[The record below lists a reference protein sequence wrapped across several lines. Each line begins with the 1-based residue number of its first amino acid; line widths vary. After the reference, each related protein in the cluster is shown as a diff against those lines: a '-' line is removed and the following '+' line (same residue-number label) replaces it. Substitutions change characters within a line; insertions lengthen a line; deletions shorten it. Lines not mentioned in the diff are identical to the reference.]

1 MAMLAEYVFL
11 ASMAFFFSPS
21 TQNATDEVAQH
32 ARTAQEAERRN
43 DFPTAVREYEKV
55 VRLLPRNAE
64 MQSNLGVALYF
75 NGELTRAVFAL
86 QKAAALDPSLVAP
99 HIFTGLSWYR
109 LSNPDKAVPELQ
121 KATELS
127 PADVIA
133 HTWLGYAYVAQSQYA
148 TACKEFQTA
157 SELDPDNVDIWYAL
171 GQTHLEIGRGAT
183 VHLIAVAPDGGRI
196 WQLAAE
202 QLLLKGDRN
211 GALKNYEKAYERR
224 PDLTELPGL
233 IAEMGGSVVA
243 VQNKPGSDTAQED
256 KFYSQAH
263 DAEREAQTAF
273 ERVAQIAPDSYRAHQ
288 ILANAAAAAEK
299 QDEAVKE
306 YQVVLKQKPDL
317 PGIHEAIGSAHLKR
331 VKLEDALTEFEAELK
346 IQPRSASAHANV
358 AQVLILMN
366 RNDEAHNHLE
376 TALGLD
382 RPPLEIY
389 RMLGKLALN
398 RKDYQLAAEY
408 LNHYIS
414 LRNDDSS
421 AYYLLS
427 RAYRGLGDQKGM
439 QRALDLFQRTSLDVT
454 ARKRAE
460 SELGVLA
467 NQTVLTEETGDT
479 KIHQRN

>member
-21 TQNATDEVAQH
+21 TQNATNEVAQH
-32 ARTAQEAERRN
+32 ARAAQEAERRN

-75 NGELTRAVFAL
+75 NGELTRAVSVL
-86 QKAAALDPSLVAP
+86 QKASALNPSLVAP

-109 LSNPDKAVPELQ
+109 LSNPDKAAPELQ
-121 KATELS
+121 KATALS
-127 PADVIA
+127 PSDVIA
-133 HTWLGYAYVAQSQYA
+133 HTWLGYAYVAQSQYPP
-148 TACKEFQTA
+148 ACKEFQTA
-157 SELDPDNVDIWYAL
+157 GELDPDNIDIWYAL
-171 GQTHLEIGRGAT
+171 GQTYLEIGRNAT
-183 VHLIAVAPDGGRI
+183 IHLLTVAADGGRI

-202 QLLLKGDRN
+202 QLLLKGDRD
-211 GALKNYEKAYERR
+211 GALTNFQKALERR
-224 PDLTELPGL
+224 PDLTEIPGL

-243 VQNKPGSDTAQED
+243 VQKKPGSDTAQED
-256 KFYSQAH
+256 RFYSQAH
-263 DAEREAQTAF
+263 DAEREAQAAF

-288 ILANAAAAAEK
+288 ILANAAAAAER

-317 PGIHEAIGSAHLKR
+317 PGIHEAIGAAQLKR
-331 VKLEDALTEFEAELK
+331 VKLEDALSEFEAELQ
-346 IQPRSASAHANV
+346 IQPRSASAHTSV
-358 AQVLILMN
+358 AQVLILMS
-366 RNDEAHNHLE
+366 RDDEARSHLE

-382 RPPLEIY
+382 RPPSEIY

-398 RKDYQLAAEY
+398 RKDYRLAAES

-439 QRALDLFQRTSLDVT
+439 ERALDLFQRTSLDVT

-460 SELGVLA
+460 SELGALA
-467 NQTVLTEETGDT
+467 NRTVLTEETGDS
-479 KIHQRN
+479 KIH

>member
-11 ASMAFFFSPS
+11 ACMAFLFSPS

-75 NGELTRAVFAL
+75 NGELTRAVSVL
-86 QKAAALDPSLVAP
+86 QKAAALNPGLVAP
-99 HIFTGLSWYR
+99 HIFAGLSWYR

-127 PADVIA
+127 PSDVIA

-148 TACKEFQTA
+148 PACKEFQTA
-157 SELDPDNVDIWYAL
+157 SELDPDNIDIWYAL
-171 GQTHLEIGRGAT
+171 GQTYLEIGRNAT
-183 VHLIAVAPDGGRI
+183 VHLLAVAADGGRI

-211 GALKNYEKAYERR
+211 GALTNFQKAFERR

-233 IAEMGGSVVA
+233 IAEMGGSAMA
-243 VQNKPGSDTAQED
+243 VQKKPGSDTSQED
-256 KFYSQAH
+256 RFYSQAH
-263 DAEREAQTAF
+263 DAEREAQAAF

-288 ILANAAAAAEK
+288 ILANAAAAAER

-306 YQVVLKQKPDL
+306 YQMVLKQKPDL
-317 PGIHEAIGSAHLKR
+317 PGIHEAIGAAQLKES
-331 VKLEDALTEFEAELK
+331 KLEDALSEFEAELQ
-346 IQPRSASAHANV
+346 IQPRSASAHTNV
-358 AQVLILMN
+358 AQVLILMS
-366 RNDEAHNHLE
+366 RDDEARSHLE

-382 RPPLEIY
+382 RPPLEIF

-398 RKDYQLAAEY
+398 RKDYRLAAES

-414 LRNDDSS
+414 LRNDDST

-427 RAYRGLGDQKGM
+427 RAYRGLGDQKAM
-439 QRALDLFQRTSLDVT
+439 ERAMDLFQRTSPDAK

-460 SELGVLA
+460 SKLGVLA

-479 KIHQRN
+479 KIH

>member
-1 MAMLAEYVFL
+1 
-11 ASMAFFFSPS
+11 
-21 TQNATDEVAQH
+21 
-32 ARTAQEAERRN
+32 
-43 DFPTAVREYEKV
+43 
-55 VRLLPRNAE
+55 
-64 MQSNLGVALYF
+64 
-75 NGELTRAVFAL
+75 
-86 QKAAALDPSLVAP
+86 
-99 HIFTGLSWYR
+99 

-157 SELDPDNVDIWYAL
+157 SELDPDNIDIWYAL
-171 GQTHLEIGRGAT
+171 GQTYLEIGRGAT
-183 VHLIAVAPDGGRI
+183 VHLIAVAADGGRI

-211 GALKNYEKAYERR
+211 GALKNYQKAYERR
-224 PDLTELPGL
+224 PDLTELHGL

-243 VQNKPGSDTAQED
+243 VQKNLGSDTAQED
-256 KFYSQAH
+256 RFYSQAH
-263 DAEREAQTAF
+263 DAEREAQAAF

-288 ILANAAAAAEK
+288 ILANAAAAAER

-317 PGIHEAIGSAHLKR
+317 PGIHEAIGAAQLKR
-331 VKLEDALTEFEAELK
+331 SKLEDALSEFEAELQ
-346 IQPRSASAHANV
+346 IQPRSASAHTNV
-358 AQVLILMN
+358 AQVLILMS
-366 RNDEAHNHLE
+366 RDDEARSHLE

-382 RPPLEIY
+382 RPQLEIY

-398 RKDYQLAAEY
+398 RKDYRLAAES

-414 LRNDDSS
+414 LRNDDST

-427 RAYRGLGDQKGM
+427 RAYRGLGDQKAM
-439 QRALDLFQRTSLDVT
+439 ERAMDLFQRTSPDAK

-460 SELGVLA
+460 SKLGVLA
-467 NQTVLTEETGDT
+467 NQTVLTEETGDI
-479 KIHQRN
+479 KIH

>member
-21 TQNATDEVAQH
+21 TQNATNEVAQH
-32 ARTAQEAERRN
+32 ARAAQEAERRN

-75 NGELTRAVFAL
+75 SGELTRAVSVL
-86 QKAAALDPSLVAP
+86 QKASALNPSLVAP
-99 HIFTGLSWYR
+99 HVFTGLSWYR
-109 LSNPDKAVPELQ
+109 LSNPDKAVLELQ

-127 PADVIA
+127 PSDVIA
-133 HTWLGYAYVAQSQYA
+133 HTWLGYAYVAQSQFV

-157 SELDPDNVDIWYAL
+157 AELDPDNIDIWYAL
-171 GQTHLEIGRGAT
+171 GQTYLEIGRNAT
-183 VHLIAVAPDGGRI
+183 IHLLTVAADGGRI

-202 QLLLKGDRN
+202 QLLLKGDRD
-211 GALKNYEKAYERR
+211 GALTNFQKALERR
-224 PDLTELPGL
+224 PDLTEIPGL

-243 VQNKPGSDTAQED
+243 VQKKPGSDTAQED
-256 KFYSQAH
+256 RFYSQAH
-263 DAEREAQTAF
+263 DAEREAQAAF

-288 ILANAAAAAEK
+288 ILANAAAAAER

-317 PGIHEAIGSAHLKR
+317 PGIHEAIGAAQIKR
-331 VKLEDALTEFEAELK
+331 VKLEDALREFEAELQ
-346 IQPRSASAHANV
+346 IQPRSASAHTSV
-358 AQVLILMN
+358 AQVLILMS
-366 RNDEAHNHLE
+366 RDDEARIHLE

-382 RPPLEIY
+382 RPPSEIY

-398 RKDYQLAAEY
+398 RKDYRSAAES

-439 QRALDLFQRTSLDVT
+439 EHALDLFQRTSLDVT

-460 SELGVLA
+460 SELGALA
-467 NQTVLTEETGDT
+467 NRTVLTEETGDS
-479 KIHQRN
+479 KIH